1 MNRKKIA
8 VIGLGDFGKELVKCL
23 YEEKH
28 EVIAIDLNMELVEE
42 IKDFCTNAVC
52 LDSKVPW
59 KHKD

>member
-28 EVIAIDLNMELVEE
+28 EVIAIDKKNGTYRG
-42 IKDFCTNAVC
+42 DQRC
-52 LDSKVPW
+52 LHQCSLS
-59 KHKD
+59 